1 MQLVRFS
8 PFREMQNMGR
18 DLDRYWEGGWH
29 PASIAEVSTMD
40 MYEEDGHII
49 AKVSL
54 PNFKKDEVK
63 VRVSEHTLEISALH
77 KEDTKESDKRRY
89 YLRESSSQYYRR
101 VPLPQPIKT
110 TQVSARFHDGMLI
123 VVMPLSEPSNAQPV
137 FVE

>member
-8 PFREMQNMGR
+8 PFREVQNMNR

-40 MYEEDGHII
+40 MYEEDGTIV
-49 AKVSL
+49 AKVNL

-63 VRVSEHTLEISALH
+63 VRASEHILEISALH
-77 KEDTKESDKRRY
+77 REETKEGAKRRY
-89 YLRESSSQYYRR
+89 YLRESSKQYYRR
-101 VPLPQPIKT
+101 VPLPQAIKAN
-110 TQVSARFHDGMLI
+110 QASARFQDGVLSVI
-123 VVMPLSEPSNAQPV
+123 MPMIEPANTQSV